1 MEGSQDLFGQS
12 DGLIQFNLNVCAIFC
27 SADIPVSSVS
37 LLRLASAVDI
47 KLTIMKD
54 KLGIELFFDIQ
65 KAGSESFDE
74 LKTILFAH
82 KVLVIKN
89 QDITDTQLLAF
100 ANMFGPV
107 FDAQKAQVLGSEDG
121 KTSEVVVVGNNAP
134 EFEKSFLGHQE
145 VLPHSDHQWV
155 EEPSSISML
164 YAVDVDAKSAPTTW
178 TDTTA
183 VYQELP
189 DELKTKIAEKEITT
203 FNPFYR
209 PFGEVF
215 AKYVNR
221 DEDLPPGEQISHPLV
236 RTHPE
241 TNEKI
246 LYMHR
251 AYEMEFKETPYEE
264 GFKLWENLN
273 EYIDNT
279 KSVYKHH
286 WENGDLVIWDNRAT
300 LHYRPAFGSSLRRV
314 LKRVSIAGEKP
325 F

>member
-1 MEGSQDLFGQS
+1 
-12 DGLIQFNLNVCAIFC
+12 
-27 SADIPVSSVS
+27 
-37 LLRLASAVDI
+37 
-47 KLTIMKD
+47 MKT
-54 KLGIELFFDIQ
+54 KLGIELFCDIQ
-65 KAGSESFDE
+65 QVECESFYE
-74 LKTILFAH
+74 LKKILFTH
-82 KVLVIKN
+82 KVVVVKN
-89 QDITDTQLLAF
+89 QVLTDAQLLGF
-100 ANMFGPV
+100 AKMFGPV
-107 FDAQKAQVLGSEDG
+107 FDANKVQVLGSEDG

-134 EFEKSFLGHQE
+134 EFKKSFLGHQE

-164 YAVDVDAKSAPTTW
+164 YAIDVDANSAPTTW

-189 DELKTKIAEKEITT
+189 DELKAKIAEKEITT

-241 TNEKI
+241 TDEKI

-251 AYEMEFKETPYEE
+251 AYEMEFKDTLYEE
-264 GFKLWENLN
+264 GFQLWKDLN
-273 EYIDNT
+273 EFIDNT
-279 KSVYKHH
+279 TSVYKHH

-300 LHYRPAFGSSLRRV
+300 LHYRPAFKQSLRRV